1 MEQLKIVTLSLN
13 IANQDFKKNLN
24 LFRGFSQVN
33 WNGIPGVMVGL
44 EIIPDEG
51 VGTNCCK

>member
-33 WNGIPGVMVGL
+33 
-44 EIIPDEG
+44 
-51 VGTNCCK
+51 